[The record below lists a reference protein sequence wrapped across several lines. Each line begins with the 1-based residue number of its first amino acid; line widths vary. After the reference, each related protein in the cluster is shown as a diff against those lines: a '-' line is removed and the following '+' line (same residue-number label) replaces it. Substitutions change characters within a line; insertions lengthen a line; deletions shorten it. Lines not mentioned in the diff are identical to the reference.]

1 MGSVSFPASSEP
13 PKPWVETPLIY
24 SAQLSNAAGCNIY
37 LKLEN
42 VQPSGSFK
50 SRGIGNMMLRS
61 TLPSPPSSPSS
72 SSPTSFQ
79 EPPTTT
85 QRKIHF
91 FCSSAGNAGLA
102 CATTAHTLACP
113 ATIVVPTSAQEPV
126 LRRLRGLGATVVIH
140 GSSWFEADTH
150 LREVV
155 MPASALED
163 LQQQESSGGEETK
176 KTKQVY
182 VPPFDHE
189 DIWSGAATL
198 MDEVAEQMR
207 VVHRAYVDAV
217 VCNVGGGG
225 LLNGIMEGVWGPSR
239 NPGAGKE
246 GGLGKEVGG
255 GKEPRVLAIETVGA
269 DSFNQSVK
277 AGELVKMKQI
287 TSIASS
293 LGAVQVSKKTWEWSQ
308 MVGGESL
315 VSATVTDAEAA
326 MASVRFADE
335 HRMLVE
341 VSCGATL
348 ATAYNGDLR
357 RYLGK
362 GLSDEE
368 WRNVNVVMVV
378 CGGSHVS
385 VDVLKAYREKYGPEI
400 AWA

>member
-1 MGSVSFPASSEP
+1 MGSVSSPAASEP
-13 PKPWVETPLIY
+13 PKPWIETPLIY
-24 SAQLSNAAGCNIY
+24 SGPLSNAAGCNVY

-50 SRGIGNMMLRS
+50 SRGIGYMMLRS
-61 TLPSPPSSPSS
+61 TLPSSSEGTP
-72 SSPTSFQ
+72 Q
-79 EPPTTT
+79 
-85 QRKIHF
+85 KNHF

-102 CATTAHTLACP
+102 CATTAHTLSCP
-113 ATIVVPTSAQEPV
+113 ATIVVPNSAREPV

-140 GSSWFEADTH
+140 GTSWFEADTH

-155 MPASALED
+155 MPASAIED
-163 LQQQESSGGEETK
+163 ETGNGEGQ

-189 DIWSGAATL
+189 DIWAGAATL
-198 MDEVAEQMR
+198 MDEVAEQMKT
-207 VVHRAYVDAV
+207 VHRTCLDAM

-225 LLNGIMEGVWGPSR
+225 LLNGIMEGLWGPTR
-239 NPGAGKE
+239 NKGGK
-246 GGLGKEVGG
+246 GMGKEVGG

-269 DSFNQSVK
+269 DCFNQSVQ
-277 AGELVKMKQI
+277 AGKLVKIKGV
-287 TSIASS
+287 TSIAAS
-293 LGAVQVSKKTWEWSQ
+293 LGALQVSRKTWEWREQ
-308 MVGGESL
+308 VGEENL

-348 ATAYNGDLR
+348 APAYNGDLKK
-357 RYLGK
+357 YMGK

-368 WRNVNVVMVV
+368 WKNVNVVMVV
-378 CGGSHVS
+378 CGGSHIS
-385 VDVLKAYREKYGPEI
+385 VDVLQQYREEYGKEVS
-400 AWA
+400 WA

>member
-1 MGSVSFPASSEP
+1 MGSVAFPSPSEP

-24 SAQLSNAAGCNIY
+24 SAQLSNTAGCNIY

-61 TLPSPPSSPSS
+61 TLSS
-72 SSPTSFQ
+72 SSEETPQ
-79 EPPTTT
+79 
-85 QRKIHF
+85 KNHF

-113 ATIVVPTSAQEPV
+113 ATIVVPTSAREPV
-126 LRRLRGLGATVVIH
+126 LRRLRQLGASVVIH

-155 MPASALED
+155 MPASALAD
-163 LQQQESSGGEETK
+163 SSDGEK
-176 KTKQVY
+176 VKQVY

-189 DIWSGAATL
+189 DIWAGAATL
-198 MDEVAEQMR
+198 MDEVAEQMK
-207 VVHRAYVDAV
+207 VVHRAFLDAV

-225 LLNGIMEGVWGPSR
+225 LLNGIMEGVWGPTR
-239 NPGAGKE
+239 NK
-246 GGLGKEVGG
+246 GGRGMGKEVGG

-269 DSFNQSVK
+269 DSFNQSVQ
-277 AGELVKMKQI
+277 AGELVKMKAI
-287 TSIASS
+287 TSIAAS
-293 LGAVQVSKKTWEWSQ
+293 LGALQVSRKTWEWRQ
-308 MVGGESL
+308 QVGGKNL

-341 VSCGATL
+341 VACGATL

-357 RYLGK
+357 KYLGK
-362 GLSDEE
+362 GLSEEE
-368 WRNVNVVMVV
+368 WRNFNVVMVV

-385 VDVLKAYREKYGPEI
+385 VDVLQQYKEEYGKEVT
-400 AWA
+400 WA

>member
-61 TLPSPPSSPSS
+61 TLPSPPSSP
-72 SSPTSFQ
+72 
-79 EPPTTT
+79 
-85 QRKIHF
+85 KIHF

-150 LREVV
+150 LRE
-155 MPASALED
+155 
-163 LQQQESSGGEETK
+163 GEKTQK

-225 LLNGIMEGVWGPSR
+225 LLNGIMEGVW
-239 NPGAGKE
+239 
-246 GGLGKEVGG
+246 EVGG

-308 MVGGESL
+308 MVGGENL

-400 AWA
+400 VWA

>member
-1 MGSVSFPASSEP
+1 MGSVAFPSPSEP

-24 SAQLSNAAGCNIY
+24 SAQLSNTAGCNIY

-61 TLPSPPSSPSS
+61 TLSS
-72 SSPTSFQ
+72 SSEETPQ
-79 EPPTTT
+79 
-85 QRKIHF
+85 KNHF

-113 ATIVVPTSAQEPV
+113 ATIVVPTSAREPV
-126 LRRLRGLGATVVIH
+126 LRRLRQLGASVVIH

-155 MPASALED
+155 MPASAVAD
-163 LQQQESSGGEETK
+163 SSDGEK
-176 KTKQVY
+176 VKQVY

-189 DIWSGAATL
+189 DIWAGAATL
-198 MDEVAEQMR
+198 MDEVAEQMK
-207 VVHRAYVDAV
+207 VVHRAFLDAV

-225 LLNGIMEGVWGPSR
+225 LLNGIMEGVWGPTR
-239 NPGAGKE
+239 NK
-246 GGLGKEVGG
+246 GGRGMGKEVGG

-269 DSFNQSVK
+269 DSFNQSVQ
-277 AGELVKMKQI
+277 AGELVKMKAI
-287 TSIASS
+287 TSIAAS
-293 LGAVQVSKKTWEWSQ
+293 LGALQVSRKTWEWRQ
-308 MVGGESL
+308 QVGGKNL

-341 VSCGATL
+341 VACGATL

-357 RYLGK
+357 KYLGK
-362 GLSDEE
+362 GLSEEE
-368 WRNVNVVMVV
+368 WRNFNVVMVV

-385 VDVLKAYREKYGPEI
+385 VDVLQQYKEEYGKEVT
-400 AWA
+400 WA

>member
-1 MGSVSFPASSEP
+1 ESPA
-13 PKPWVETPLIY
+13 
-24 SAQLSNAAGCNIY
+24 AQA
-37 LKLEN
+37 
-42 VQPSGSFK
+42 
-50 SRGIGNMMLRS
+50 
-61 TLPSPPSSPSS
+61 
-72 SSPTSFQ
+72 
-79 EPPTTT
+79 

-113 ATIVVPTSAQEPV
+113 ATIVVPTSAREPV
-126 LRRLRGLGATVVIH
+126 LRRLRQLGASVVIC
-140 GSSWFEADTH
+140 GSNWFEADTH

-163 LQQQESSGGEETK
+163 GEET

-239 NPGAGKE
+239 NGNDGKR
-246 GGLGKEVGG
+246 GLGKEVGG

-277 AGELVKMKQI
+277 AGELVKMKAI

-293 LGAVQVSKKTWEWSQ
+293 LGAVQVSKKTWEWRQ
-308 MVGGESL
+308 MVGGENL
-315 VSATVTDAEAA
+315 VSETVTDAEAA

-368 WRNVNVVMVV
+368 WRSVNVVMVV

-385 VDVLKAYREKYGPEI
+385 VDVLKAYREAYGPEV

>member
-1 MGSVSFPASSEP
+1 MFLPSYLYHLTRVYE
-13 PKPWVETPLIY
+13 KPQTNT
-24 SAQLSNAAGCNIY
+24 SN
-37 LKLEN
+37 
-42 VQPSGSFK
+42 S
-50 SRGIGNMMLRS
+50 GIGNMMLRS
-61 TLPSPPSSPSS
+61 TMSSASS
-72 SSPTSFQ
+72 SSEAPQ
-79 EPPTTT
+79 
-85 QRKIHF
+85 KNHF

-113 ATIVVPTSAQEPV
+113 ATIVVPTTAREPV
-126 LRRLRGLGATVVIH
+126 LRRLRQLGASVVIH

-155 MPASALED
+155 MPASALAD
-163 LQQQESSGGEETK
+163 ADASATGE

-189 DIWSGAATL
+189 DIWAGAATL
-198 MDEVAEQMR
+198 MDEVAEQMK

-225 LLNGIMEGVWGPSR
+225 LLNGILEGIWGPSR
-239 NPGAGKE
+239 NKGGR
-246 GGLGKEVGG
+246 GLGKEVGG

-277 AGELVKMKQI
+277 AGELRMMKQM
-287 TSIASS
+287 TSIAAS
-293 LGAVQVSKKTWEWSQ
+293 LGALQVSRKTWEWYEQ
-308 MVGGESL
+308 VGAGAGEGEKNL

-341 VSCGATL
+341 VACGATL

-357 RYLGK
+357 RYMGE
-362 GLSDEE
+362 GMSDEE
-368 WRNVNVVMVV
+368 WKNFNAVLVV
-378 CGGSHVS
+378 CGGSHVG
-385 VDVLKAYREKYGPEI
+385 VDVLRQYREEYGGEVT
-400 AWA
+400 WA